1 MRKLFFSIVLFSSLN
16 VFAQTTRTIKD
27 FSALTVSGSIT
38 AELIKSTT
46 PKVEITMLKGQ
57 ETDVVTD
64 VSSGELK
71 VKMKNGYYGR
81 SSSRA
86 SVKIYYTALQEI
98 SANAGSKISSKE
110 KIEGDNIDVS
120 ASSGSSVSLQITT
133 SKIGANASSGSR
145 LNLYGK
151 CINGDFD
158 ASSGATISASDL
170 SVENLEVDASSG
182 ASLDVWAT
190 ESIDADSSSG
200 GNIKFKGEPKKKKL
214 SRNMSGGRIDKE

>member
-16 VFAQTTRTIKD
+16 AFAQTTRTIKD

-81 SSSRA
+81 CSSRA